1 MSTGLPREDAS
12 LTGPRPRRAVSRSSP
27 GGGANMS
34 QGGLA
39 SPRRLLG
46 FRLTGRT
53 TTSEPPRLNPR
64 YARLKSP
71 PFSTRAALSM
81 ENRRSR
87 LCRTGARSGLSR
99 FEGGLV
105 LFGWRILDLLFRR
118 RWVRRNDHMACVP
131 VSVPIDPNERSK
143 SSPDSEGRPSIGL
156 DRFGLYP
163 ARRLS

>member
-1 MSTGLPREDAS
+1 
-12 LTGPRPRRAVSRSSP
+12 
-27 GGGANMS
+27 MS

-39 SPRRLLG
+39 SPRRLPG

-53 TTSEPPRLNPR
+53 TTSEPPRLNSR

-105 LFGWRILDLLFRR
+105 LFDGGFWIFSSGDAGCVEMITWLVSRSAFRLIR
-118 RWVRRNDHMACVP
+118 MSEANRPLIAKDDPPLAWIALAC
-131 VSVPIDPNERSK
+131 IQHAD
-143 SSPDSEGRPSIGL
+143 
-156 DRFGLYP
+156 
-163 ARRLS
+163 